1 MNIADIERRSRTK
14 DCGSLLDMEKYART
28 IDFQRKVDDAMR
40 TLDNFYSITKNP
52 VISCGGGKDGTAV
65 ALLSI
70 RIGSNAPIVCADPPN
85 PLPDREQHKSA
96 LRDYL
101 GVGWSSVPYDWD
113 VEAVLS
119 GDQKYPEGLK
129 MRELT
134 RWSREN
140 DVDGVVFG
148 IRAVESRSREVNLA
162 VRGEIYKT
170 PDGLRCQPIAKWT
183 AQDSIC
189 LALRMGAPINP
200 VYEKM
205 GGVGDFEQLHDGTW
219 WPHGFGNRL
228 GWMRKYYPDYA
239 DRYERALLLHSEV
252 GDKPCQY

>member
-1 MNIADIERRSRTK
+1 MNIADIERRSRTQ

-40 TLDNFYSITKNP
+40 TLDNFYRITKNP

-119 GDQKYPEGLK
+119 GDQKYPEG
-129 MRELT
+129 
-134 RWSREN
+134 
-140 DVDGVVFG
+140 
-148 IRAVESRSREVNLA
+148 
-162 VRGEIYKT
+162 
-170 PDGLRCQPIAKWT
+170 
-183 AQDSIC
+183 
-189 LALRMGAPINP
+189 
-200 VYEKM
+200 
-205 GGVGDFEQLHDGTW
+205 
-219 WPHGFGNRL
+219 
-228 GWMRKYYPDYA
+228 
-239 DRYERALLLHSEV
+239 
-252 GDKPCQY
+252 